1 MAYFQKRS
9 RQTNSSLSVRLGFSG
24 ARKFNTKRSG
34 VGQRLK
40 LTGKWRGMSD
50 MNSVAATLRVISNAM
65 DEIAREI
72 GPLNRD
78 DPKRRP
84 LLDELSAL
92 TQLRNWLKSE
102 TNRTLTLP
110 LDELARE
117 LAPLKVRDR
126 RRIQIIGE
134 VISRSHLLDEH

>member
-1 MAYFQKRS
+1 
-9 RQTNSSLSVRLGFSG
+9 
-24 ARKFNTKRSG
+24 
-34 VGQRLK
+34 
-40 LTGKWRGMSD
+40 MSD

-65 DEIAREI
+65 GEIAREI

-110 LDELARE
+110 LDELALE

-134 VISRSHLLDEH
+134 VISRSHSLDEH

>member
-1 MAYFQKRS
+1 
-9 RQTNSSLSVRLGFSG
+9 
-24 ARKFNTKRSG
+24 
-34 VGQRLK
+34 
-40 LTGKWRGMSD
+40 MSD
-50 MNSVAATLRVISNAM
+50 MNSVAATLELISNAM

-72 GPLNRD
+72 RPLNRD

-110 LDELARE
+110 LDELALE

-134 VISRSHLLDEH
+134 VISRSHSLDEH

>member
-1 MAYFQKRS
+1 MG
-9 RQTNSSLSVRLGFSG
+9 SVRTDRRWVNATALLCLVLGCTPLN
-24 ARKFNTKRSG
+24 R
-34 VGQRLK
+34 
-40 LTGKWRGMSD
+40 
-50 MNSVAATLRVISNAM
+50 
-65 DEIAREI
+65 

-134 VISRSHLLDEH
+134 VISRSHSLDEH

>member
-1 MAYFQKRS
+1 MKA
-9 RQTNSSLSVRLGFSG
+9 
-24 ARKFNTKRSG
+24 
-34 VGQRLK
+34 
-40 LTGKWRGMSD
+40 
-50 MNSVAATLRVISNAM
+50 VAATLKVIGNAM
-65 DEIAREI
+65 DEIATEI
-72 GPLNRD
+72 GGLNRD
-78 DPKRRP
+78 DAKRSL

-92 TQLRNWLKSE
+92 TQLRNWLKWE

-134 VISRSHLLDEH
+134 VISRSHSLDEH

>member
-1 MAYFQKRS
+1 
-9 RQTNSSLSVRLGFSG
+9 
-24 ARKFNTKRSG
+24 
-34 VGQRLK
+34 
-40 LTGKWRGMSD
+40 

-78 DPKRRP
+78 DPKCRA

-110 LDELARE
+110 LDELALE

-134 VISRSHLLDEH
+134 VISRSHSLDEH

>member
-1 MAYFQKRS
+1 
-9 RQTNSSLSVRLGFSG
+9 
-24 ARKFNTKRSG
+24 
-34 VGQRLK
+34 
-40 LTGKWRGMSD
+40 MSD
-50 MNSVAATLRVISNAM
+50 MNSVAATLEVISNAM

-72 GPLNRD
+72 RPLNRD

-110 LDELARE
+110 LDELALE

-134 VISRSHLLDEH
+134 VISRSHSLDEH

>member
-1 MAYFQKRS
+1 
-9 RQTNSSLSVRLGFSG
+9 
-24 ARKFNTKRSG
+24 
-34 VGQRLK
+34 
-40 LTGKWRGMSD
+40 MSD
-50 MNSVAATLRVISNAM
+50 MNSVAATLEVISNAM

-110 LDELARE
+110 LDELALE

>member
-1 MAYFQKRS
+1 MWLWRAWI
-9 RQTNSSLSVRLGFSG
+9 
-24 ARKFNTKRSG
+24 
-34 VGQRLK
+34 

-126 RRIQIIGE
+126 RRMQIIGE
-134 VISRSHLLDEH
+134 VISRSHSLDEH